1 MNTDRPHNR
10 FGKPIGEIAASA
22 GLVEE
27 ELIFYG
33 QTKAKVRLE
42 TWERLKNKPDGKL
55 ILVTGITPTPAGE
68 GKTTVAIGMADALRR
83 LGKKS
88 LVTLREPSLGPVF
101 GMKGGATGGGG
112 AKVIPEDEINL
123 HFTGDFHA
131 VTAAHNLLSA
141 LLDNHLHHGNVLDFD
156 MRRTI
161 WKRALDVND
170 RALRRVVVGLGGREG
185 GYPREDRFDIT
196 AASELMAILALA
208 KSREELK
215 ERIAN
220 IIVGFTRSSGVPIRA
235 AQLNGAGGMAALL
248 RDALAPNLVQTAEGT
263 PAFVHCGPFANI
275 AHGCNS
281 ILATRFALK
290 LGDFVLTEAG
300 FGSDLGGE
308 KFLDIFCPSGDFK
321 PAAAVLVA
329 TVRALK
335 FHGGCKR
342 SDLEKENPTA
352 VERGLPN
359 LLQHLNILGTFGV
372 PVLVALNR
380 FASDTEAE
388 RKVIERRLEDMN
400 QPAAR
405 CEAFAKGSE
414 GAVDAAEKLT
424 ELVNAQKANYRPLYT
439 KELPLAEKIEAVAT
453 RIYGAEGVHYAGR
466 SARQLEECAEM
477 GFANSFVCIAK
488 TPYSFGD
495 DPKKGHL
502 PGKHKIT
509 IREVRLLGG
518 AGFVVPIAG
527 EILTMPGLPKVPAA
541 EQIDLLP
548 DGTIANLV

>member
-1 MNTDRPHNR
+1 MNADNPRNR
-10 FGKPIGEIAASA
+10 IDKPIGEIAASA
-22 GLVEE
+22 GLAGD
-27 ELIFYG
+27 ELILYG

-101 GMKGGATGGGG
+101 GMKGGATGGGK

-170 RALRRVVVGLGGREG
+170 RALRRIVVGLGGREG
-185 GYPREDRFDIT
+185 SYPREDRFDIT
-196 AASELMAILALA
+196 AASELMAILSLA

-220 IIVGFTRSSGVPIRA
+220 IIVGFTRTGGAPIRA
-235 AQLNGAGGMAALL
+235 SELNGAGGMAALL

-308 KFLDIFCPSGDFK
+308 KFLDIFCPSGGFK

-342 SDLEKENPTA
+342 SELDKENTEA
-352 VERGLPN
+352 VERGFSN
-359 LLQHLNILGTFGV
+359 LVHHLGILGTFGL
-372 PVLVALNR
+372 PALVAINR
-380 FASDTEAE
+380 FTSDTEAE
-388 RKVIERRLEDMN
+388 LKVVEHRLADMN
-400 QPAAR
+400 QPTAR
-405 CEAFAKGSE
+405 CEAFAMGSE
-414 GAVDAAEKLT
+414 GAVEAAEQLAKLVET
-424 ELVNAQKANYRPLYT
+424 QKSDYHPLYT
-439 KELPLAEKIEAVAT
+439 AEMPLAEKIETVAT
-453 RIYGAEGVHYAGR
+453 HIYGADGVHYSGR

-477 GFANSFVCIAK
+477 GFGNNFVCIAK

-495 DPKKGHL
+495 DPKKGHQ
-502 PGKHKIT
+502 PAKHKIT

>member
-1 MNTDRPHNR
+1 MNTDNPRNR

-22 GLVEE
+22 GLAGD

-42 TWERLKNKPDGKL
+42 TWERLKDKRDGKL

-83 LGKKS
+83 LGKNS

-101 GMKGGATGGGG
+101 GMKGGATGGGR

-170 RALRRVVVGLGGREG
+170 RALRRIVVGLGGREG
-185 GYPREDRFDIT
+185 SYPREDRFDIT
-196 AASELMAILALA
+196 AASELMAILALT
-208 KSREELK
+208 KNREELK

-220 IIVGFTRSSGVPIRA
+220 IIVGFTRTGGAPIRA
-235 AQLNGAGGMAALL
+235 SELNGAGGMAALL

-308 KFLDIFCPSGDFK
+308 KFLDIFCPS
-321 PAAAVLVA
+321 
-329 TVRALK
+329 
-335 FHGGCKR
+335 
-342 SDLEKENPTA
+342 
-352 VERGLPN
+352 
-359 LLQHLNILGTFGV
+359 
-372 PVLVALNR
+372 
-380 FASDTEAE
+380 
-388 RKVIERRLEDMN
+388 
-400 QPAAR
+400 
-405 CEAFAKGSE
+405 
-414 GAVDAAEKLT
+414 
-424 ELVNAQKANYRPLYT
+424 
-439 KELPLAEKIEAVAT
+439 
-453 RIYGAEGVHYAGR
+453 
-466 SARQLEECAEM
+466 
-477 GFANSFVCIAK
+477 
-488 TPYSFGD
+488 
-495 DPKKGHL
+495 
-502 PGKHKIT
+502 
-509 IREVRLLGG
+509 
-518 AGFVVPIAG
+518 
-527 EILTMPGLPKVPAA
+527 
-541 EQIDLLP
+541 
-548 DGTIANLV
+548 

>member
-1 MNTDRPHNR
+1 MNTDNPRNR

-22 GLVEE
+22 GLAGD
-27 ELIFYG
+27 ELIYYG

-42 TWERLKNKPDGKL
+42 TWERLKDKPDGKL

-88 LVTLREPSLGPVF
+88 LATLREPSLGPVF
-101 GMKGGATGGGG
+101 GMKGGATGGGR

-170 RALRRVVVGLGGREG
+170 RALRRIVVGLGGREG
-185 GYPREDRFDIT
+185 SYPREDRFDIT
-196 AASELMAILALA
+196 AASELMAILALT

-220 IIVGFTRSSGVPIRA
+220 IIVGFTRTGGAPIRA
-235 AQLNGAGGMAALL
+235 SELNGAGGMAALL

-290 LGDFVLTEAG
+290 LGNFVLTEAG

-308 KFLDIFCPSGDFK
+308 KFLDIFCPSGGFK

-342 SDLEKENPTA
+342 SELEKENTEA
-352 VERGLPN
+352 VERGFSN
-359 LLQHLNILGTFGV
+359 LVHHLKILGTFGL
-372 PVLVALNR
+372 PALVAINR
-380 FASDTEAE
+380 FTSDTEAE
-388 RKVIERRLEDMN
+388 LKVVDHRLADMN

-405 CEAFAKGSE
+405 CEAFAKGFE
-414 GAVDAAEKLT
+414 GAVEAAEKLAK
-424 ELVNAQKANYRPLYT
+424 LVETQKSDYHPLYT
-439 KELPLAEKIEAVAT
+439 AEMPLAEKIETVAT

-466 SARQLEECAEM
+466 SARQLEECTEM
-477 GFANSFVCIAK
+477 GFGKNFVCIAK

-495 DPKKGHL
+495 DPKKGHQ
-502 PGKHKIT
+502 PAKHKIT